1 MNNDAAIEDL
11 RNGGQ
16 AGLTFIFNQY
26 GKKLI
31 HFFQRRFKLSHQDAE
46 DVLQNTLFNLVRS
59 IHSYDKQKSC
69 LYTYL
74 SKIGVNEC
82 IDLLNQQKHT
92 PTGSSTDLE
101 MIHSQQNLERELC
114 YQLCIEKM
122 VAQFEQ
128 HVEKAKDCLHIL
140 TFKGEGGYIR
150 EIAKDIGRTDR
161 ATTEFLSQCRKKL
174 KPYMQRCLDD
184 CGQL

>member
-1 MNNDAAIEDL
+1 MNDDTAVEDL
-11 RNGGQ
+11 RKGGQ

-31 HFFQRRFKLSHQDAE
+31 HFFQRRYGLSHQDAE
-46 DVLQNTLFNLVRS
+46 DVLQNTLLKLVRS

-69 LYTYL
+69 LHTYL

-82 IDLLNQQKHT
+82 IDWLNQQKHT
-92 PTGSSTDLE
+92 PTGSSTGLG
-101 MIHSQQNLERELC
+101 IIPSKQNLEQKLC
-114 YQLCIEKM
+114 YQLCVERM
-122 VAQFEQ
+122 VTQFERDF
-128 HVEKAKDCLHIL
+128 KNAKECLHIL
-140 TFKGEGGYIR
+140 TLKGEGGYIGD
-150 EIAKDIGRTDR
+150 IANEIGRTDR

-174 KPYMQRCLDD
+174 KSYMQRCLDD

>member
-1 MNNDAAIEDL
+1 MNNDTAVEDL
-11 RNGGQ
+11 RHGGQ

-31 HFFQRRFKLSHQDAE
+31 HFFQKRFKLSQQDAE
-46 DVLQNTLFNLVRS
+46 DVLQNTLLKLVRS

-92 PTGSSTDLE
+92 PTGPSSGLE
-101 MIHSQQNLERELC
+101 DKPSQQNLEKELC
-114 YQLCIEKM
+114 YQLCVERM
-122 VAQFEQ
+122 VVQFEQ
-128 HVEKAKDCLHIL
+128 DVEKSKECLHIL
-140 TFKGEGGYIR
+140 TLKGEGGYIR
-150 EIAKDIGRTDR
+150 DIAKEIGRTER
-161 ATTEFLSQCRKKL
+161 ATTEFLSQCRKKF
-174 KPYMQRCLDD
+174 KSYMQRCLDD